1 MLVSLAV
8 DALRLSRDEGQDP
21 RVRLQA
27 SGRFQSILRQLNF
40 EEEVAEI
47 QRADGKKQE
56 KSKAKPPKNVTD
68 PRSLLR
74 VVK

>member
-8 DALRLSRDEGQDP
+8 DALRLSGDEGQDP

-27 SGRFQSILRQLNF
+27 SGRFQALLRQLNF
-40 EEEVAEI
+40 EEEAGEI
-47 QRADGKKQE
+47 ERADVRKPE
-56 KSKAKPPKNVTD
+56 KWKAKQPKKTAD